1 LAWTV
6 EFSKSAD
13 KALKKLPL
21 TIQTRLVAFIR
32 QRVLSLPDPRLI
44 GKALQGN
51 LAGKWRYRVGDYRLI
66 CLIED
71 QKMVIFVIELG
82 HRSDI
87 YE

>member
-6 EFSKSAD
+6 KFSKSAD
-13 KALKKLPL
+13 KALRKLAHPVQVRIVTFL
-21 TIQTRLVAFIR
+21 R
-32 QRVLSLPDPRLI
+32 QRVLSMPDPRSL
-44 GKALQGN
+44 GQALQGG

-66 CLIED
+66 CTIED
-71 QKMVIFVIELG
+71 QKMVILVIELG

>member
-13 KALKKLPL
+13 KSLKKLPL
-21 TIQTRLVAFIR
+21 NIQTRLVAFLR
-32 QRVLSLPDPRLI
+32 QRVLSLPDPRSI
-44 GKALQGN
+44 GQALQGG
-51 LAGKWRYRVGDYRLI
+51 LAGKWRYRVGDYRII
-66 CLIED
+66 CAIED
-71 QKMVIFVIELG
+71 QKMVILVIELG